1 MAKTEWK
8 PNEKQVLFMET
19 LKGSKEPMTLAE
31 VSKVAGVDI
40 KSGSINCLISKGL
53 VKTTEKEVVITKTEV
68 RKVYSLVE
76 NDQAIKP
83 NRSKEI
89 SEINHLK
96 RY

>member
-31 VSKVAGVDI
+31 ISKVAGVEI

-76 NDQAIKP
+76 NDQAIT
-83 NRSKEI
+83 RAQTV
-89 SEINHLK
+89 K
-96 RY
+96 RKK